1 MFVSGKIS
9 KVGRQEDILGLTNPS
24 FPICEQTQEVDLLI
38 PFPSFSKHE
47 VNGHRIILI
56 IPYDED
62 GEHGEEYEEG
72 QPNSDRREAV
82 NRDEA
87 IIEKDVSRRQEGRSH
102 QRKAP
107 SQICFNEED
116 QRSTYR
122 LIVSTFPSSSFFL
135 DFGSF
140 PYSNLKHY
148 QLNSRKHIQRFR
160 LNISHLAL
168 YSRHDSNATEESSSC
183 FYLESLLPP
192 ILPLS
197 FGGVVDHQVFEFF
210 HSTAPS
216 VLLSYRLTFARE
228 EMTNMLRIVVEEGGQ
243 DEEGNKEEE
252 FGRSESGQPRLMRL
266 LCMQILLEITRVTT
280 LSVILMKE
288 ARAEQR
294 DKNQSF
300 KLSSFHSFVSCWTPV
315 NAILESDEQDEGRTR
330 IKVSLKKMVSSFQ
343 QFQQDKEP
351 QGSPAPMAV
360 QSSEIV
366 APTDVDVEMLVV
378 PPNTKGKKRSRSDEK
393 PSKDDKDPIIEPA
406 SKMILLKT
414 ENMSV
419 RYEAIAKQLLEAQ
432 KLNKRLARECEDLK
446 SEKAAVQPGSS
457 TEKHE
462 LQDMSSGPVS
472 LTGEEVMR
480 LTMDFTNQAQELQ
493 DTKEQ
498 LAQHERELSTLK
510 TEINTAA
517 RQELVNALATRVMEL
532 GVAEARSLLEQR
544 EKDFEEEKQRNNKA
558 IEELSSNLASQHA
571 TLQTTQDTL
580 QKRTTELDLLKK
592 EHMDSG
598 APAMNAEDE
607 SLKTR
612 LNQCQDE
619 LAQCQNELAHTGR
632 D

>member
-87 IIEKDVSRRQEGRSH
+87 IIEKD
-102 QRKAP
+102 
-107 SQICFNEED
+107 
-116 QRSTYR
+116 
-122 LIVSTFPSSSFFL
+122 

-192 ILPLS
+192 IPPLS

-300 KLSSFHSFVSCWTPV
+300 KLSSFHSFADLRKLTVFELRMIEDGYKPEFKC
-315 NAILESDEQDEGRTR
+315 
-330 IKVSLKKMVSSFQ
+330 
-343 QFQQDKEP
+343 
-351 QGSPAPMAV
+351 SPAPMAV

-406 SKMILLKT
+406 SKMILLK
-414 ENMSV
+414 NSDMNV
-419 RYEAIAKQLLEAQ
+419 RYESVTKELLTAQ

-446 SEKAAVQPGSS
+446 SEKAAVQAPTKQAFLGQ
-457 TEKHE
+457 KND
-462 LQDMSSGPVS
+462 DM
-472 LTGEEVMR
+472 E
-480 LTMDFTNQAQELQ
+480 
-493 DTKEQ
+493 
-498 LAQHERELSTLK
+498 
-510 TEINTAA
+510 
-517 RQELVNALATRVMEL
+517 
-532 GVAEARSLLEQR
+532 
-544 EKDFEEEKQRNNKA
+544 
-558 IEELSSNLASQHA
+558 
-571 TLQTTQDTL
+571 
-580 QKRTTELDLLKK
+580 
-592 EHMDSG
+592 
-598 APAMNAEDE
+598 
-607 SLKTR
+607 
-612 LNQCQDE
+612 
-619 LAQCQNELAHTGR
+619 
-632 D
+632 